1 MSDVSSMNA
10 IALGNA
16 RRDAVRQRNEQIIQH
31 NNDVA
36 NQISSLKDQQ
46 ATVQS
51 IIQAKDTAQA
61 LWTGAGLPDKIKA
74 YQDYKASRSGAT
86 NPTSKSE
93 TNLQAEAERNNP
105 TNQATTPAQNPTE
118 PPSEAVAEGSP
129 SGASVSEEGA
139 TAESRLT
146 TGLKNSLP
154 LTEEGETALS
164 KAGKVAGGFGAVA
177 LGGLDVYNDF
187 KTGSFKLAGNNGWEK
202 AGNILQI
209 GGSVAD
215 LVGTVYP
222 PAKLLGGILDLGA
235 SATDEIGRA
244 TDNTTTQQDDA
255 LKQQETEGLQGQQEA
270 ETQLTG
276 DTS

>member
-93 TNLQAEAERNNP
+93 TNLQTEAERNNP

-202 AGNILQI
+202 AGNVLQI

>member
-16 RRDAVRQRNEQIIQH
+16 RREAVRQMNSQIIQH

-105 TNQATTPAQNPTE
+105 TNQATTPAQNTTE
-118 PPSEAVAEGSP
+118 SPSEPVAEGSP
-129 SGASVSEEGA
+129 SGASVSEESA

-146 TGLKNSLP
+146 AGLKKSLP
-154 LTEEGETALS
+154 LTQEGETALS
-164 KAGKVAGGFGAVA
+164 KAGKVAGGFGAAA
-177 LGGLDVYNDF
+177 LGGLDIYNDF
-187 KTGSFKLAGNNGWEK
+187 KTGSFKLSGNNNWEK
-202 AGNILQI
+202 AGNVLQI

-235 SATDEIGRA
+235 AATDEIGQA
-244 TDNTTTQQDDA
+244 TDNTSSQQDDA

-276 DTS
+276 NTS

>member
-202 AGNILQI
+202 AGNVLQI

>member
-51 IIQAKDTAQA
+51 IIQAKETAQA

-93 TNLQAEAERNNP
+93 TNLQTEAERNNP

-202 AGNILQI
+202 AGNVLQI

>member
-202 AGNILQI
+202 AGNVLQI

-276 DTS
+276 NTS